1 MNQSFF
7 PDVHWYNFLKKKL
20 GVDSTN
26 VSWER
31 KSNATSNCTRHGGQH
46 IANMFFCVQLV
57 HRVKNKGFLVDL
69 RVLQGWNRC
78 GRFAG
83 TILT

>member
-46 IANMFFCVQLV
+46 IANMFL
-57 HRVKNKGFLVDL
+57 N
-69 RVLQGWNRC
+69 
-78 GRFAG
+78 
-83 TILT
+83 I

>member
-1 MNQSFF
+1 MYVCVHMCVYIYIYIYTHICNSMNQSFF

-46 IANMFFCVQLV
+46 IANMFL
-57 HRVKNKGFLVDL
+57 N
-69 RVLQGWNRC
+69 
-78 GRFAG
+78 
-83 TILT
+83 I